1 MINRIKRMIVAPL
14 NLMGSIKKSIL
25 LHLGKDKYKKNQNL
39 SVVLKNK
46 YLNLFK
52 KQHNSKKTYLTK

>member
-1 MINRIKRMIVAPL
+1 MIVAPL
-14 NLMGSIKKSIL
+14 NLMGSIKKNIL
-25 LHLGKDKYKKNQNL
+25 LNLGKDKYKKKQNL

-46 YLNLFK
+46 YLNSFK

>member
-14 NLMGSIKKSIL
+14 NLMGSIKKNIL
-25 LHLGKDKYKKNQNL
+25 LNLGKDKYKKKQNL

-46 YLNLFK
+46 YLNSFK

>member
-14 NLMGSIKKSIL
+14 NLIGSIKKNIL
-25 LHLGKDKYKKNQNL
+25 LNLGKDKYKKKQNL

-46 YLNLFK
+46 YLNSFK

>member
-14 NLMGSIKKSIL
+14 NLMGSIKKNIL
-25 LHLGKDKYKKNQNL
+25 LNLGKDKFKKKQNL

-46 YLNLFK
+46 YLNSFK

>member
-1 MINRIKRMIVAPL
+1 MINRIKRMIEAPL
-14 NLMGSIKKSIL
+14 NLMGSIKKNIL
-25 LHLGKDKYKKNQNL
+25 LNLGKDKYKKKQNL

-46 YLNLFK
+46 YLNSFK